1 MRVRL
6 ITLAASLASAVAVT
20 QAAQAD
26 PMDPAVER
34 FAFDAGDPTV
44 ACANAGLYR
53 AGARPCV
60 LDEPSFKKL
69 INQYGF
75 AIAPLAMYPARTTGY
90 GGFQVTAQGA
100 FTSIDSNA
108 DYWQKGTQGPVD
120 PTTGQYSVRNKSPD
134 SWLQVYGINVRK
146 GLPLGFE
153 IGATVSYVARTSIVA
168 AGADARWSLLE
179 GFRRGVLGYFPDL
192 AVGGGVRTITGTAQF
207 QLTVASFDGI
217 LSKPIPIAD
226 TSVLTPYAGYQFLR
240 IFGDSGPIDLTPRTD
255 ALGYCNYQGQK
266 VPGGFNG
273 DDVDHTMGPY
283 TGQTVCGD
291 PTGGGNGSP
300 DDLSNTRVFQQARI
314 TRHRLVFG
322 LAYRFEM
329 IIVGGQFSTDLVAP
343 ANANTDPASTALANV
358 PRQST
363 IGVQV
368 GAAF

>member
-6 ITLAASLASAVAVT
+6 ITFAASIASAIAIP
-20 QAAQAD
+20 AAHAD
-26 PMDPAVER
+26 PMDPAIER
-34 FAFDAGDPTV
+34 FARDAVDPTM
-44 ACANAGLYR
+44 ACSNGGLYR
-53 AGARPCV
+53 PGARPCT

-75 AIAPLAMYPARTTGY
+75 AIAPSPMAPARTTGY

-100 FTSIDSNA
+100 FTSIDSGA
-108 DYWQKGTQGPVD
+108 DYWQNGTQGPVD
-120 PTTGQYSVRNKSPD
+120 TTTGQYSVRNKSPD
-134 SWLQVYGINVRK
+134 SWLQVYGVNVRK

-153 IGATVSYVARTSIVA
+153 LGASVAYVARTSIVSG
-168 AGADARWSLLE
+168 GADVRWSLLE
-179 GFRRGVLGYFPDL
+179 GFRRGALGYLPDL
-192 AVGGGVRTITGTAQF
+192 AVGGGVRTITGTSQF
-207 QLTVASFDGI
+207 QLTVASVDGV

-226 TSVLTPYAGYQFLR
+226 TSVLSPYVGYQFLR

-273 DDVDHTMGPY
+273 DDIDHTRGPY

-291 PTGGGNGSP
+291 GTGTNGSP
-300 DDLSNTRVFQQARI
+300 DDLSNTRVFQEARV

-329 IIVGGQFSTDLVAP
+329 IVVGGQFSTDLLEP
-343 ANANTDPASTALANV
+343 ANANQGQAATALANV

-363 IGVQV
+363 VGVQV

>member
-6 ITLAASLASAVAVT
+6 ITLAASLASAIAVPGVARG
-20 QAAQAD
+20 D
-26 PMDPAVER
+26 PMDPAIER
-34 FAFDAGDPTV
+34 FARDSADPTL
-44 ACANAGLYR
+44 ACSNAGLYR
-53 AGARPCV
+53 PGARPCT
-60 LDEPSFKKL
+60 LDEPAFKKL

-75 AIAPLAMYPARTTGY
+75 AIAPSAMAPARTTGY
-90 GGFQVTAQGA
+90 GGFQVSAQGA
-100 FTSIDSNA
+100 FTNIDSGA
-108 DYWQKGTQGPVD
+108 DYWQNGTQGPVD

-134 SWLQVYGINVRK
+134 SWLQVYAVNVRK

-153 IGATVSYVARTSIVA
+153 LGASIAYVARTSIVSG
-168 AGADARWSLLE
+168 GADVRWSLLE

-192 AVGGGVRTITGTAQF
+192 AIGGGVRTITGTPQF
-207 QLTVASFDGI
+207 QLTVASIDGM

-226 TSVLTPYAGYQFLR
+226 TSVLSPYVGYQFLR

-273 DDVDHTMGPY
+273 DDVDHTRGPY
-283 TGQTVCGD
+283 TGQAVCGD
-291 PTGGGNGSP
+291 GTGVNGSP

-314 TRHRLVFG
+314 TRHRLVVG

-329 IIVGGQFSTDLVAP
+329 VVVGGQFSTDLVAP
-343 ANANTDPASTALANV
+343 ANANQDAAATALANV

-363 IGVQV
+363 VGVQV

>member
-6 ITLAASLASAVAVT
+6 ITLAASVASVVA
-20 QAAQAD
+20 APRSASAD
-26 PMDPAVER
+26 PMDPAIER
-34 FAFDAGDPTV
+34 FARDSADPTI
-44 ACANAGLYR
+44 ACSNSGLYR
-53 AGARPCV
+53 AGARPCA
-60 LDEPSFKKL
+60 LDETSFKRL

-75 AIAPLAMYPARTTGY
+75 AIAPPAMSPARTTGY
-90 GGFQVTAQGA
+90 GGFQVSAQGN
-100 FTSIDSNA
+100 FTTVDGGA
-108 DYWQKGTQGPVD
+108 DYWQNGTRGPVD
-120 PTTGQYSVRNKSPD
+120 PTTGQYSVRNNSPD
-134 SWLQVYGINVRK
+134 NWLQVYGVNVRK

-153 IGATVSYVARTSIVA
+153 IAGSVAYVARTSIVSG
-168 AGADARWSLLE
+168 GADVRWSLLE

-207 QLTVASFDGI
+207 HLTVATIDGM

-226 TSVLTPYAGYQFLR
+226 TSVLSPYVGYQFLR
-240 IFGDSGPIDLTPRTD
+240 IFGDSGPVDLTPRTD

-266 VPGGFNG
+266 VPGGFGG
-273 DDVDHTMGPY
+273 DDVDHTKGPY

-291 PTGGGNGSP
+291 GTGQNGSP
-300 DDLSNTRVFQQARI
+300 DDLSNTRVFQPARI

-329 IIVGGQFSTDLVAP
+329 IVVGGQFSTDLVAP
-343 ANANTDPASTALANV
+343 ANANQDQSATALANV

-363 IGVQV
+363 VGMQV

>member
-6 ITLAASLASAVAVT
+6 ITFAASLASAIAMPR
-20 QAAQAD
+20 AAHAD
-26 PMDPAVER
+26 PMDPAIER
-34 FAFDAGDPTV
+34 FARDSVDPTI

-53 AGARPCV
+53 AGARPCT
-60 LDEPSFKKL
+60 LDEPAFKKL

-75 AIAPLAMYPARTTGY
+75 AIAPPAMVPARTTGY

-100 FTSIDSNA
+100 FTTVDSGA
-108 DYWQKGTQGPVD
+108 DYWQNGTQGPVD

-134 SWLQVYGINVRK
+134 SWLQVYGVNVRK

-153 IGATVSYVARTSIVA
+153 LGASISYVARTSIVA
-168 AGADARWSLLE
+168 GGADMRWSLLE
-179 GFRRGVLGYFPDL
+179 GFRRGALAYFPDL

-207 QLTVASFDGI
+207 QLTVATIDGV

-226 TSVLTPYAGYQFLR
+226 TSVLSPYVGYQFLR

-273 DDVDHTMGPY
+273 DDVDHTKGPY

-291 PTGGGNGSP
+291 ETGRNGSP

-314 TRHRLVFG
+314 TRHRLVVG

-329 IIVGGQFSTDLVAP
+329 IVVGGHFSTDLLAP
-343 ANANTDPASTALANV
+343 ANANQDQTATALANV

-363 IGVQV
+363 LGFQV